1 MKIDQAG
8 IDLIEQ
14 WEGLENDAYPDPAT
28 GGEPY
33 TIGIGHTSVAGPP
46 EVYLGQYITD
56 EEAHEIF
63 RRDVVQYED
72 TVNRCCPGP
81 TSQHQFNAM
90 VSLCYNIGP
99 GNFDG
104 SSVDKYHNDQ
114 NYPQAAESFLLWN
127 KANGQVMQGLINR
140 RESEKAH
147 YETPDTI
154 VEEVPESG
162 VTPEEGEHPP
172 PVEQWVPSFEYMIET
187 MDGEVLQ
194 GTARSVKVWV

>member
-33 TIGIGHTSVAGPP
+33 TIGIGHTSAAGDP
-46 EVYLGQYITD
+46 EVYPGLYVSD
-56 EEAHEIF
+56 EEAHAIF
-63 RRDVVQYED
+63 ARDVEQYEAA
-72 TVNRCCPGP
+72 VQKGCPGP
-81 TSQHQFNAM
+81 TTQHQFNAM

-104 SSVDKYHNDQ
+104 SSVERYHNEQ
-114 NYPQAAESFLLWN
+114 NYPEAAESFLLWN

-140 RESEKAH
+140 RESEKEH
-147 YETPDTI
+147 YETPD
-154 VEEVPESG
+154 VEAVS
-162 VTPEEGEHPP
+162 PEEGEHPP
-172 PVEQWVPSFEYMIET
+172 QYSFLVTPIGAAVEDCWELTNMI
-187 MDGEVLQ
+187 
-194 GTARSVKVWV
+194 VWKRKI